1 MSEDLVLRPI
11 TPEDEAAWRPVWQA
25 YLRFYET
32 ELPEEVL
39 ASTFARLTSGAPSE
53 PRGLLAWRGGAAV
66 GLVHYLFH
74 RHCWRIENICY
85 LQDLF
90 TLPEARGR
98 GVATALISAVYRAAD
113 AEGAPAV
120 YWHTAENN
128 ARARAVYDRIARK
141 SPFIRYNRV
150 L

>member
-1 MSEDLVLRPI
+1 MSDTLVLRPI
-11 TPEDEAAWRPVWQA
+11 SAEDEAAWRPVWQG
-25 YLRFYET
+25 YLRFYDT

-39 ASTFARLTSGAPSE
+39 ASTFTRLTSGEPSE
-53 PRGLLAWRGGAAV
+53 PRGILAWRGGAAV

-74 RHCWRIENICY
+74 RHCWRVENVCY

-90 TLPEARGR
+90 TTPEARGH
-98 GVATALISAVYRAAD
+98 GVGRALISAVYDAAD
-113 AEGAPAV
+113 AAGSRAV

-128 ARARAVYDRIARK
+128 ARARALYDRIGRK

>member
-1 MSEDLVLRPI
+1 MSDTLVLRPI
-11 TPEDEAAWRPVWQA
+11 SAEDEAAWRPVWQA
-25 YLRFYET
+25 YLRFYDT

-39 ASTFARLTSGAPSE
+39 ASTFARLTSSERPE
-53 PRGLLAWRGGAAV
+53 PRGILAWRGGTAV

-74 RHCWRIENICY
+74 RHCWRVENVCY

-90 TLPEARGR
+90 TTPEARGH
-98 GVATALISAVYRAAD
+98 GVGRALISAVYDAAD

-120 YWHTAENN
+120 YWLTAENN
-128 ARARAVYDRIARK
+128 ARARALYDRIGRK